1 MNEPLPSPAPDWF
14 EQFLAT
20 PADTTALGA
29 RLAVTA
35 PWSGGSGLGL
45 HLHGSLGAGKTSLAQ
60 GLLRALGVGGAIP
73 SPTYTLVEPYDTA
86 RGRLLHVDLYRLR
99 NAAELEELGLRDE
112 WPEAALRLVEWPERG
127 GALLPAADLE
137 VLLAWGEDADGP
149 GIAGPGRRA
158 RLHARSERGRRWLQD
173 FRESGETGAR

>member
-1 MNEPLPSPAPDWF
+1 MSDPPPSPASDWC
-14 EQFLAT
+14 ERFLAT
-20 PADTTALGA
+20 PADTAALGA
-29 RLAVTA
+29 RLAATA
-35 PWSGGSGLGL
+35 PWSGGAGLGL

-60 GLLRALGVGGAIP
+60 GLLRALGVVGAIP

-99 NAAELEELGLRDE
+99 NASELEELGLRDE

-137 VLLAWGEDADGP
+137 VSLAWDEDADGT
-149 GIAGPGRRA
+149 GVAGPGRRA
-158 RLHARSERGRRWLQD
+158 RLHARSGRGRRWLED
-173 FRESGETGAR
+173 FRGYRETDAR